1 MSGLKRFFKK
11 FFQES
16 FDIQHRLLNIILLSG
31 MLGIVLS
38 CISSIFLGFDPFSYL
53 LIGICLVFSVF
64 TLWVANGLKKP
75 QLAVIILSIITN
87 NIILP
92 LLYLYSGGMKS
103 GIPIWCLMGLIFS
116 VMLLKGKKAYIILS
130 INLLGFLTAVF
141 ISYKFP
147 QFLITIDSIKFIYID
162 MVIAVVM
169 VASIFTLIFKYQA
182 YVYEKQKKEILNA
195 YQEAQKATNAKSEF
209 LSKISHDIRTPV
221 NAVVGYTE
229 IAKRNINDTEKLK
242 DAFNKISIAS
252 NHLLNLIDEV
262 LDMSK
267 IESGK
272 AYKIEEEV
280 CHLSDLVDEVTRL
293 MQKEISDKNLKVHT
307 NFSLMDDG
315 VVSCDR
321 LHLSQ
326 ILLNLLCNAI
336 KYSYPE
342 KNIFIDVVQFTS
354 DDDSNSIYEFHVKDE
369 GCGIN
374 QDYLDKIFIP
384 FEREKNALNNAVAGT
399 GLGLAITKSL
409 VEMLHGTIEVSSEL
423 GKGAE
428 FVVTLPLA
436 VPDLTE
442 LEEDEDTM
450 VYDFHGK
457 RILIV
462 DDDDMSREITCD
474 ALKEVGAEVEEAR
487 DGSFAIEKIN
497 ISTPGFY
504 DLVIMDVHMPVIDGC
519 EATKIIRGLK
529 TKELAEIPIIA
540 MTANAFPEDK
550 KRASNSGVNAYLIK
564 PVRINDLVKVLK
576 LILHERR

>member
-53 LIGICLVFSVF
+53 LIGICLVFFLF

-195 YQEAQKATNAKSEF
+195 YKEAQKATNAKSEF

-229 IAKRNINDTEKLK
+229 IAKRNINDKEKLK

-550 KRASNSGVNAYLIK
+550 KRAFNSGVNAYLIK